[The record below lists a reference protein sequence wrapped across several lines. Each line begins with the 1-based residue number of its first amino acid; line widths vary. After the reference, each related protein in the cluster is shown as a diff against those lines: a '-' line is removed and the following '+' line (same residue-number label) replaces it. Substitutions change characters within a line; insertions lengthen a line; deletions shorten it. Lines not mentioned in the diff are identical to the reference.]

1 MLSFVRT
8 LLIWLLA
15 LAVPAQAV
23 AAATMAF
30 CGPGHQG
37 RVVQP
42 GSTSN
47 GRHHHDA
54 TKAEHSHVQH
64 PVLHGEGLASPG
76 GEHSASTDRMHADS
90 HKCSAC
96 ASCCSALAL
105 ASVIEMPAC
114 PEFAA
119 TRFDCVAPSV
129 EKFSAEGP
137 DRPPRI
143 RFA

>member
-1 MLSFVRT
+1 
-8 LLIWLLA
+8 
-15 LAVPAQAV
+15 V
-23 AAATMAF
+23 A
-30 CGPGHQG
+30 
-37 RVVQP
+37 QP
-42 GSTSN
+42 GSTSH
-47 GRHHHDA
+47 GEHHHDA
-54 TKAEHSHVQH
+54 PKAEDSRFQHSA
-64 PVLHGEGLASPG
+64 LHAEGVASPT
-76 GEHSASTDRMHADS
+76 GEHPASADRMHADS

-105 ASVIEMPAC
+105 VSAVEMPAC
-114 PEFAA
+114 PEFSA

>member
-8 LLIWLLA
+8 SLIWLLA

-23 AAATMAF
+23 AAATFAF
-30 CGPGHQG
+30 CGPAHQG
-37 RVVQP
+37 RLVQP
-42 GSTSN
+42 GSTPN

-54 TKAEHSHVQH
+54 HKAEGPRHQH
-64 PVLHGEGLASPG
+64 PALHREAAASPA
-76 GEHSASTDRMHADS
+76 GEPAAATDRMHADS

-105 ASVIEMPAC
+105 VSVIEMPAC

-119 TRFDCVAPSV
+119 TRFDCVAPPV

-137 DRPPRI
+137 DRPPRV

>member
-1 MLSFVRT
+1 MFLFVRT
-8 LLIWLLA
+8 SLIWLLV

-23 AAATMAF
+23 AAATFAF

-37 RVVQP
+37 SVVQP
-42 GSTSN
+42 GSASN

-54 TKAEHSHVQH
+54 PKAEDFRIQHSA
-64 PVLHGEGLASPG
+64 LHGEGAASHAR
-76 GEHSASTDRMHADS
+76 EHAAATDRMHADS

-105 ASVIEMPAC
+105 FSAIEMPAC
-114 PEFAA
+114 PEVAA